1 MRRRTAIH
9 RTAVACSC
17 AALAWL
23 GSAGLAQAQMVQ
35 YGTAMSMYKDMQD
48 KEIKVTDT
56 VTPGVAARSR
66 VAKALADRSMVD
78 ARAMVGEDGTLR
90 LPPNQS
96 NLVIRTDYT
105 DVTQGPDG
113 SVRVASPVIQGNV
126 SGNVT
131 LYVEGEGVENITV
144 LNNRR

>member
-17 AALAWL
+17 AALTWL
-23 GSAGLAQAQMVQ
+23 SGAGLAQAQMVQ

-56 VTPGVAARSR
+56 VTPSVAARSR

-90 LPPNQS
+90 LLLRIAHGVFGRRAGRQQ
-96 NLVIRTDYT
+96 RRRCQGC
-105 DVTQGPDG
+105 TQPGAARPI
-113 SVRVASPVIQGNV
+113 VFHCCIHK
-126 SGNVT
+126 T
-131 LYVEGEGVENITV
+131 LFNGQTGRH
-144 LNNRR
+144 RRKAHSA